1 MRYSEKINSIL
12 NSKQKIYLVILFISS
27 IVLSFLEMIGI
38 GSIGLFVA
46 ILSESQNFIKN
57 IPIESIQTF
66 LLELEKKDLIIL
78 AGISLCVVFIV
89 KNLLIILYNYF
100 ELKIRKNIILDVS
113 KKTYSNYLYRDINFH
128 KNNNSSDLINNIL
141 SKTTHATTY
150 TLLMITIF
158 KDSVLILFLISGL
171 LWINFNFSILIFIVI
186 SVISLSFYLGIKNLI
201 RGLGKRS
208 LVFEQRL
215 LQSLNEGLG
224 GIKLTKLLNNYN
236 FFINEFINLRSK
248 RLDLDLISRILA
260 LLPRLFLEV
269 FAIIIMS
276 FITIYLL
283 KKNLNLNEMLPLLTV
298 ISVIIIRMIP
308 SFTNLNIGLQN
319 LRLMSS
325 PFDEISSETKVDYKI
340 INKEKSNKIFDISEI
355 ESVSVKDLNFGYED
369 KKNLIKNLNIEL
381 KRGHFTALIGETGS
395 GKTTLVDIILGLIP
409 PASGKLVINNK
420 FEYNNFKVLNPVIGY
435 VPQDIYL
442 ADAPIINNIAIGL
455 DDEKIDI
462 NQVNKVIEL
471 AQLGPFINKL
481 SDGIYSKVGDRGFR
495 ISGGQRQRLG
505 IARAL
510 YRNPKILIMD
520 ESTNSLD
527 ETTEKAFFKDIKFIS
542 KNIITLLIT
551 HKISNLI
558 NCDFIYKLESG
569 SLKKIEERK

>member
-283 KKNLNLNEMLPLLTV
+283 KK
-298 ISVIIIRMIP
+298 
-308 SFTNLNIGLQN
+308 
-319 LRLMSS
+319 
-325 PFDEISSETKVDYKI
+325 
-340 INKEKSNKIFDISEI
+340 
-355 ESVSVKDLNFGYED
+355 
-369 KKNLIKNLNIEL
+369 
-381 KRGHFTALIGETGS
+381 
-395 GKTTLVDIILGLIP
+395 
-409 PASGKLVINNK
+409 
-420 FEYNNFKVLNPVIGY
+420 
-435 VPQDIYL
+435 
-442 ADAPIINNIAIGL
+442 
-455 DDEKIDI
+455 
-462 NQVNKVIEL
+462 
-471 AQLGPFINKL
+471 
-481 SDGIYSKVGDRGFR
+481 
-495 ISGGQRQRLG
+495 
-505 IARAL
+505 
-510 YRNPKILIMD
+510 ILILMKCCLC
-520 ESTNSLD
+520 SQL
-527 ETTEKAFFKDIKFIS
+527 
-542 KNIITLLIT
+542 
-551 HKISNLI
+551 
-558 NCDFIYKLESG
+558 YQ
-569 SLKKIEERK
+569 

>member
-46 ILSESQNFIKN
+46 ILSESQSFIKN
-57 IPIESIQTF
+57 IPIESIQIF

-78 AGISLCVVFIV
+78 AGISLSVVFFI

-100 ELKIRKNIILDVS
+100 ELKIRKNIILDIS

-141 SKTTHATTY
+141 SKTSHATTY

-171 LWINFNFSILIFIVI
+171 LWINFNFSILIFIAI
-186 SVISLSFYLGIKNLI
+186 SVISVLFYLGVKNVI
-201 RGLGKRS
+201 RRLGKRS
-208 LVFEQRL
+208 LVFEQKL

-236 FFINEFINLRSK
+236 FFINEFIDLRSK

-283 KKNLNLNEMLPLLTV
+283 KTNLTLNEMLPLLTV

-308 SFTNLNIGLQN
+308 SFTNLNTGLQN

-340 INKEKSNKIFDISEI
+340 INNEKNNKISNISEI
-355 ESVSVKDLNFGYED
+355 ECVSVKDLNFGYED

-381 KRGHFTALIGETGS
+381 KKGYFTALIGETGS
-395 GKTTLVDIILGLIP
+395 GKTTLIDIILGLIP
-409 PASGKLVINNK
+409 PTSGKLVINNK
-420 FEYNNFKVLNPVIGY
+420 FEYNNFKVLNPIIGY

-442 ADAPIINNIAIGL
+442 TDAPIINNIAIGL

-471 AQLGPFINKL
+471 AQLGPFVNKL
-481 SDGIYSKVGDRGFR
+481 SEGIYSKVGDRGYR

-527 ETTEKAFFKDIKFIS
+527 EITEKAFFKDIKF
-542 KNIITLLIT
+542 KN
-551 HKISNLI
+551 
-558 NCDFIYKLESG
+558 
-569 SLKKIEERK
+569 